1 MRKRSFLLL
10 VFCASLLSGC
20 YKVHRTYIIKGKWYL
35 NSFEIDGGSTNQMNG
50 FLDDYADGNGTY
62 VIYMLDNGIM
72 RGEYYTNGTVNYFT
86 TGTWSLLDTKTI
98 QMDMDEFVDGDFKIE
113 LIDNQQMLLN
123 SQSNQIDFF
132 NMGEVKTV
140 LRISR
145 EGKV

>member
-1 MRKRSFLLL
+1 
-10 VFCASLLSGC
+10 
-20 YKVHRTYIIKGKWYL
+20 
-35 NSFEIDGGSTNQMNG
+35 MNG

-72 RGEYYTNGTVNYFT
+72 RGEYYTNDTVNYFT

-132 NMGEVKTV
+132 NCSGFRSVYRFTNLIV
-140 LRISR
+140 S
-145 EGKV
+145 

>member
-1 MRKRSFLLL
+1 
-10 VFCASLLSGC
+10 
-20 YKVHRTYIIKGKWYL
+20 
-35 NSFEIDGGSTNQMNG
+35 
-50 FLDDYADGNGTY
+50 
-62 VIYMLDNGIM
+62 
-72 RGEYYTNGTVNYFT
+72 
-86 TGTWSLLDTKTI
+86 
-98 QMDMDEFVDGDFKIE
+98 MDMDEFVDGDFKIE